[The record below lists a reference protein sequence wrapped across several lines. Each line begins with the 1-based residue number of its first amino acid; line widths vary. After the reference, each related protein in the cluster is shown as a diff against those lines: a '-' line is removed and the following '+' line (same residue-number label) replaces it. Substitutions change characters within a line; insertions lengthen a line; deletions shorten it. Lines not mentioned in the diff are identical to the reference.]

1 MRCVAVRYDVENQK
15 VIMSCLQWSAEEVRW
30 VPREQE
36 WRWHMLGVDE
46 VGELKIDG
54 IDYAA
59 H

>member
-1 MRCVAVRYDVENQK
+1 MRYDVENQK